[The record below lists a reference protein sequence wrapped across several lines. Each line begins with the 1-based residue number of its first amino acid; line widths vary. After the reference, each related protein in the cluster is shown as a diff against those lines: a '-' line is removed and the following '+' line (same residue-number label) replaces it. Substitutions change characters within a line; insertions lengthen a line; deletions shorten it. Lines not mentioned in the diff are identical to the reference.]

1 MPPPPPPGAM
11 LMQDREYG
19 ALGLAKIRVVKS
31 DTPETIA
38 AEEEVKAWKASWHG
52 GWCPSSGHKYY
63 HAGNGNT
70 LTFQWDDEGIEQL
83 LRDSWPDALLAIQP
97 VLAQVNELT
106 SDAWYWRTEVC
117 CGCTNYYIE
126 LRGASHVH
134 QLLTASSWII
144 KLNEVLNPHGLAA
157 DLYEKSTFRI
167 HTREIRLTHKHGGI
181 VHEDGTRTEYYAE
194 TDIDLYLRLF
204 LWSARAVQSA
214 PQPILPQP
222 MEVPPGAAGG
232 YWITVVGPDGQ
243 QYQTIVPPGPMPAQ
257 FFAFH
262 VPARAAMAPPPQTMQ
277 LVVPSGVVPGQT
289 IAAQLPDGRQCTS
302 RHTWR
307 DLGFRAFG
315 IKGGPVRDNDCRVGV
330 RVGGYDVGIKGVPVP
345 DGAQHRLG
353 PGQGFLLE
361 LPRDAAWWRTVEPPE
376 ASPAQQVAV
385 RPVFA
390 LYLQPRLA
398 HWSVG
403 YARPFGSTE
412 ADNLEM
418 ET

>member
-1 MPPPPPPGAM
+1 MPPPPPPGSM

-70 LTFQWDDEGIEQL
+70 LTFQWDDKGIEQL
-83 LRDSWPDALLAIQP
+83 LKDSWPDAWLAIQP

-106 SDAWYWRTEVC
+106 SDAWYGRTEVE
-117 CGCTNYYIE
+117 CGCSNIYIE
-126 LRGASHVH
+126 LEGVSHVH

-157 DLYEKSTFRI
+157 DLHEKSTFRI
-167 HTREIRLTHKHGGI
+167 RSCMAATENP
-181 VHEDGTRTEYYAE
+181 DGTASWAREYYDE

-262 VPARAAMAPPPQTMQ
+262 VPARAATAPPTQTMQ
-277 LVVPSGVVPGQT
+277 LVVPSGLVPGQT
-289 IAAQLPDGRQCTS
+289 IAVQSPDGRQCTV
-302 RHTWR
+302 T
-307 DLGFRAFG
+307 
-315 IKGGPVRDNDCRVGV
+315 
-330 RVGGYDVGIKGVPVP
+330 VP
-345 DGAQHRLG
+345 DGAQHRMG
-353 PGQGFLLE
+353 PGQGFLFN
-361 LPRDAAWWRTVEPPE
+361 LPPDAAWWRTVEPPE

>member
-38 AEEEVKAWKASWHG
+38 AEEELKAWKASWHG

-83 LRDSWPDALLAIQP
+83 LRDSWPDAWLAIQP

-289 IAAQLPDGRQCTS
+289 IAAQLPDGRQCTYW
-302 RHTWR
+302 H
-307 DLGFRAFG
+307 
-315 IKGGPVRDNDCRVGV
+315 
-330 RVGGYDVGIKGVPVP
+330 
-345 DGAQHRLG
+345 
-353 PGQGFLLE
+353 
-361 LPRDAAWWRTVEPPE
+361 
-376 ASPAQQVAV
+376 
-385 RPVFA
+385 
-390 LYLQPRLA
+390 
-398 HWSVG
+398 
-403 YARPFGSTE
+403 
-412 ADNLEM
+412 
-418 ET
+418 

>member
-1 MPPPPPPGAM
+1 M
-11 LMQDREYG
+11 
-19 ALGLAKIRVVKS
+19 
-31 DTPETIA
+31 
-38 AEEEVKAWKASWHG
+38 
-52 GWCPSSGHKYY
+52 
-63 HAGNGNT
+63 
-70 LTFQWDDEGIEQL
+70 
-83 LRDSWPDALLAIQP
+83 
-97 VLAQVNELT
+97 
-106 SDAWYWRTEVC
+106 
-117 CGCTNYYIE
+117 
-126 LRGASHVH
+126 H
-134 QLLTASSWII
+134 QLLTASAWII

-157 DLYEKSTFRI
+157 DLHEKSTFRI
-167 HTREIRLTHKHGGI
+167 RSCMAATENP
-181 VHEDGTRTEYYAE
+181 DGTASWAREYYDE

-262 VPARAAMAPPPQTMQ
+262 VPARAATAPPTQTMQ
-277 LVVPSGVVPGQT
+277 LVVPSGLVPGQT
-289 IAAQLPDGRQCTS
+289 IAVQSPDGRQCTV
-302 RHTWR
+302 T
-307 DLGFRAFG
+307 
-315 IKGGPVRDNDCRVGV
+315 
-330 RVGGYDVGIKGVPVP
+330 VP
-345 DGAQHRLG
+345 DGAQHRMG
-353 PGQGFLLE
+353 PGQGFLFN
-361 LPRDAAWWRTVEPPE
+361 LPPDAAWWRTVEPPE

>member
-38 AEEEVKAWKASWHG
+38 AEEELKASWG
-52 GWCPSSGHKYY
+52 GWCPPSGHKFYS
-63 HAGNGNT
+63 HNM
-70 LTFQWDDEGIEQL
+70 LTFPGNDEL
-83 LRDSWPDALLAIQP
+83 LKDSWPDAWLAIQP

-106 SDAWYWRTEVC
+106 SDAWYWHTGSVDDC
-117 CGCTNYYIE
+117 NMCGCTNYYIE

-157 DLYEKSTFRI
+157 DLHEKSTYRI
-167 HTREIRLTHKHGGI
+167 KEASDDEGNATPGG
-181 VHEDGTRTEYYAE
+181 YAE

-289 IAAQLPDGRQCTS
+289 IAAQLPDGRQCT
-302 RHTWR
+302 
-307 DLGFRAFG
+307 
-315 IKGGPVRDNDCRVGV
+315 
-330 RVGGYDVGIKGVPVP
+330 VPVP
-345 DGAQHRLG
+345 NGVW
-353 PGQGFLLE
+353 PGQGFLFNQ
-361 LPRDAAWWRTVEPPE
+361 PPDAAWWRTVEPPE

>member
-1 MPPPPPPGAM
+1 MPPPPPPGSM

-19 ALGLAKIRVVKS
+19 ALGLAKIRTGSS

-38 AEEEVKAWKASWHG
+38 AEEELNASWG
-52 GWCPSSGHKYY
+52 GWCPPWGHTYWKT
-63 HAGNGNT
+63 HILGEPTGNM
-70 LTFQWDDEGIEQL
+70 LTFQGDDEGIEQL
-83 LRDSWPDALLAIQP
+83 LKDSWPDAWLAIQP

-106 SDAWYWRTEVC
+106 SGAWYGRTEVC
-117 CGCTNYYIE
+117 CGCSNTMIN
-126 LRGASHVH
+126 LRGGNSWRTGVH

-157 DLYEKSTFRI
+157 DLHEKSTYRI
-167 HTREIRLTHKHGGI
+167 CEGM
-181 VHEDGTRTEYYAE
+181 DGDGNSTGLYAE

-262 VPARAAMAPPPQTMQ
+262 VPARAATAPPTQTMQ

-289 IAAQLPDGRQCTS
+289 MAVQSPDGRQCTV
-302 RHTWR
+302 T
-307 DLGFRAFG
+307 
-315 IKGGPVRDNDCRVGV
+315 
-330 RVGGYDVGIKGVPVP
+330 VPE
-345 DGAQHRLG
+345 GAQHRMG
-353 PGQGFLLE
+353 PGQGFLFN
-361 LPRDAAWWRTVEPPE
+361 LPPDAAWWRTVEPPE

-418 ET
+418 GT

>member
-38 AEEEVKAWKASWHG
+38 AEEELKAWKASWHG

-83 LRDSWPDALLAIQP
+83 LRDSWPDAWLAIQP

-262 VPARAAMAPPPQTMQ
+262 VPARAAMAPPPRRCSWRYHRA
-277 LVVPSGVVPGQT
+277 LC
-289 IAAQLPDGRQCTS
+289 LGRRSPHSYPTGGS
-302 RHTWR
+302 
-307 DLGFRAFG
+307 APIG
-315 IKGGPVRDNDCRVGV
+315 IKGRPVRDNDYRVGV

-353 PGQGFLLE
+353 PGQGFLFD
-361 LPRDAAWWRTVEPPE
+361 LPPDAAWWRTVEPPE

>member
-1 MPPPPPPGAM
+1 M
-11 LMQDREYG
+11 
-19 ALGLAKIRVVKS
+19 
-31 DTPETIA
+31 
-38 AEEEVKAWKASWHG
+38 
-52 GWCPSSGHKYY
+52 
-63 HAGNGNT
+63 
-70 LTFQWDDEGIEQL
+70 
-83 LRDSWPDALLAIQP
+83 
-97 VLAQVNELT
+97 
-106 SDAWYWRTEVC
+106 
-117 CGCTNYYIE
+117 
-126 LRGASHVH
+126 H

-277 LVVPSGVVPGQT
+277 LAVPSGVVPGQT
-289 IAAQLPDGRQCTS
+289 IAAQLPDGRQCTYIV
-302 RHTWR
+302 
-307 DLGFRAFG
+307 G
-315 IKGGPVRDNDCRVGV
+315 IKGRPVRDNDYRVGV

-353 PGQGFLLE
+353 PGQGFLFD
-361 LPRDAAWWRTVEPPE
+361 LPPDAAWWRTVEPPE

>member
-1 MPPPPPPGAM
+1 M
-11 LMQDREYG
+11 
-19 ALGLAKIRVVKS
+19 
-31 DTPETIA
+31 
-38 AEEEVKAWKASWHG
+38 
-52 GWCPSSGHKYY
+52 
-63 HAGNGNT
+63 
-70 LTFQWDDEGIEQL
+70 
-83 LRDSWPDALLAIQP
+83 
-97 VLAQVNELT
+97 
-106 SDAWYWRTEVC
+106 
-117 CGCTNYYIE
+117 
-126 LRGASHVH
+126 H

-167 HTREIRLTHKHGGI
+167 HTREIREVYRNHNGDM
-181 VHEDGTRTEYYAE
+181 VDNGTRTEYYAE

-277 LVVPSGVVPGQT
+277 LAVPSGVVPEQT
-289 IAAQLPDGRQCTS
+289 IAAQLPDGRQCTYIV
-302 RHTWR
+302 
-307 DLGFRAFG
+307 G

-361 LPRDAAWWRTVEPPE
+361 LPPDAAWWRTVEPPE